1 MVNLKCFFNKIK
13 IVTCKPAG
21 NGPRDGRL
29 PGKHIMIRVVNCIV
43 PLLQL
48 EADRGPR
55 TSVTVA
61 GGGSSGA
68 LCPTRGGAVR
78 LTSATHTSLASVRL
92 CLSRCFVVLPPAVCS
107 TTHNSLVVGTLL
119 EVDCNQ
125 ITQATCFDKYVY
137 MLLHIRVRVATCYVL
152 CVCPYGRLYISWL
165 V

>member
-48 EADRGPR
+48 EADRGPALQR
-55 TSVTVA
+55 WRVA
-61 GGGSSGA
+61 VVVPYA
-68 LCPTRGGAVR
+68 LPGVRWYRQLR
-78 LTSATHTSLASVRL
+78 LTSAIHWPELASARL
-92 CLSRCFVVLPPAVCS
+92 CLSRCFVVLPPAVCC
-107 TTHNSLVVGTLL
+107 TTHYSMVVGTLL

-137 MLLHIRVRVATCYVL
+137 MLLHIRARLATCYVL
-152 CVCPYGRLYISWL
+152 CMSVCTCISL
-165 V
+165 G